1 MKIRLFTIPKAVTL
15 GNLLCGSCAAV
26 PALVYGD
33 IVTAFWLLAA
43 AAVFD
48 FADGAVARIMD
59 QYTQLGVQLDSL
71 SDAVSF
77 GFAPAAIMF
86 ALSTDA
92 EALWARDGMV
102 DILRFLIFIM
112 AAFSALRLA
121 KFNIDP
127 SQSDEFC
134 GLPTPANALF
144 CAGLAVLVSSGRIEM
159 PLEAITATA
168 LVMSVLLVA
177 PLRMFSLKFHN
188 FGWRDNGL
196 RYVFLALS
204 AVLIVAAPVWSVPA
218 IIIMYVVISA
228 VRHAAGHGAHG
239 DGEQSAPGGKNA
251 GKQ

>member
-1 MKIRLFTIPKAVTL
+1 MKIRLFTIPNAVTL

-26 PALVYGD
+26 SALVYGD
-33 IVTAFWLLAA
+33 FTVAFWLLVA

-92 EALWARDGMV
+92 QPLWACGAAV
-102 DILRFLIFIM
+102 DVLRFLIFTM

-127 SQSDEFC
+127 SQMDEFC

-144 CAGLAVLVSSGRIEM
+144 CAGVAVLQSTGRTAL

-168 LVMSVLLVA
+168 IVMSVLLVA

-188 FGWRDNGL
+188 FRWRENAL
-196 RYVFLALS
+196 RYIFLALS

-218 IIIMYVVISA
+218 IIVMYVLISA
-228 VRHAAGHGAHG
+228 VRHFTGHTDAAAGRG
-239 DGEQSAPGGKNA
+239 DDAKG
-251 GKQ
+251 

>member
-1 MKIRLFTIPKAVTL
+1 MKIRLFTIPNAVTL

-26 PALVYGD
+26 SALVYND
-33 IVTAFWLLAA
+33 FVVAFWLLAA

-48 FADGAVARIMD
+48 FADGAVARLMD
-59 QYTQLGVQLDSL
+59 QFTQLGVQLDSL

-77 GFAPAAIMF
+77 GFAPAAILF

-92 EALWARDGMV
+92 VPLWADGWMV
-102 DILRFLIFIM
+102 DVLRFLIFVM

-127 SQSDEFC
+127 SQTDEFC

-144 CAGLAVLVSSGRIEM
+144 CACLAVLASSGRISL

-168 LVMSVLLVA
+168 LIMSMLLVA

-188 FGWRDNGL
+188 FRWVDNRL
-196 RYVFLALS
+196 RYIFLALS
-204 AVLIVAAPVWSVPA
+204 AVLILAVPVWSVSS
-218 IIIMYVVISA
+218 IIILYVVISA
-228 VRHAAGHGAHG
+228 VRHLLGHRETA
-239 DGEQSAPGGKNA
+239 EK
-251 GKQ
+251 

>member
-1 MKIRLFTIPKAVTL
+1 MKIRLFTIPNAVTL

-26 PALVYGD
+26 SALVYSD
-33 IVTAFWLLAA
+33 FITAFWLLAA

-48 FADGAVARIMD
+48 FADGAVARMLD

-77 GFAPAAIMF
+77 GFAPAAILF
-86 ALSTDA
+86 ALSNDA
-92 EALWARDGMV
+92 QPLWAAGAMV
-102 DILRFLIFIM
+102 DVLRFLIFVM

-127 SQSDEFC
+127 SQTDEFC

-144 CAGLAVLVSSGRIEM
+144 CAGVAVLASSGRIVM
-159 PLEAITATA
+159 PVEAVTAVA

-188 FGWRDNGL
+188 FSWRDNSL
-196 RYVFLALS
+196 RYIFLALS
-204 AVLIVAAPVWSVPA
+204 AALIAALPVWSVPA
-218 IIIMYVVISA
+218 IIIIYVAISA
-228 VRHAAGHGAHG
+228 LRHALGRHI
-239 DGEQSAPGGKNA
+239 DAPKR
-251 GKQ
+251 

>member
-1 MKIRLFTIPKAVTL
+1 MQIRLFTIPNFVTL

-26 PALVYGD
+26 SALVYSD
-33 IVTAFWLLAA
+33 FITAFWLLAA

-48 FADGAVARIMD
+48 FADGAVARLMD

-86 ALSTDA
+86 ALSTGA
-92 EALWARDGMV
+92 EPLWACCDAATGV
-102 DILRFLIFIM
+102 LRFLIFVM

-144 CAGLAVLVSSGRIEM
+144 CAGLAVLVSSGRITL
-159 PLEAITATA
+159 PLEAITAIA
-168 LVMSVLLVA
+168 LLMSALLVV

-204 AVLIVAAPVWSVPA
+204 AALIVAAPVWSVPA
-218 IIIMYVVISA
+218 IIIIYVAISV
-228 VRHAAGHGAHG
+228 VRHALGHR
-239 DGEQSAPGGKNA
+239 DGA
-251 GKQ
+251 GK

>member
-1 MKIRLFTIPKAVTL
+1 MKIRLFTIPNAVTL

-26 PALVYGD
+26 AALVYGD
-33 IVTAFWLLAA
+33 FAVAFVLLAA

-48 FADGAVARIMD
+48 FADGAVARVLD

-86 ALSTDA
+86 ALSGTTQP
-92 EALWARDGMV
+92 LWAEGAAV
-102 DILRFLIFIM
+102 DVLRFLIFAM

-127 SQSDEFC
+127 SQMDEFC

-144 CAGLAVLVSSGRIEM
+144 CAGLAVLVSSGRLTL
-159 PLEAITATA
+159 PLEAVTAVA

-188 FGWRDNGL
+188 FSWHDNSL
-196 RYVFLALS
+196 RYIFLALS
-204 AVLIVAAPVWSVPA
+204 ALLIATAPVWSVPA
-218 IIIMYVVISA
+218 IIVLYVAMSA
-228 VRHAAGHGAHG
+228 VRHALGRHN
-239 DGEQSAPGGKNA
+239 DAPKG
-251 GKQ
+251 

>member
-1 MKIRLFTIPKAVTL
+1 MKIRLFTIPNAVTL
-15 GNLLCGSCAAV
+15 GNLLCGSCAVVA
-26 PALVYGD
+26 ALVYGD
-33 IVTAFWLLAA
+33 FAVAFWLLAA
-43 AAVFD
+43 AALFD

-77 GFAPAAIMF
+77 GFAPAAILF

-92 EALWARDGMV
+92 QPLWAAGAGV
-102 DILRFLIFIM
+102 DVLRFLIFVM

-127 SQSDEFC
+127 SQTDEFC

-144 CAGLAVLVSSGRIEM
+144 CAGVAVLAGSGRIVL
-159 PLEAITATA
+159 PLEAITAMA

-188 FGWRDNGL
+188 FSWRDNAL
-196 RYVFLALS
+196 RYIFLAMS
-204 AVLIVAAPVWSVPA
+204 AVLIAAVPVWSVPA
-218 IIIMYVVISA
+218 IVVLYILISA
-228 VRHAAGHGAHG
+228 VRHVAGRAEDSAGHNDAAKG
-239 DGEQSAPGGKNA
+239 
-251 GKQ
+251 

>member
-1 MKIRLFTIPKAVTL
+1 MKIRLFTIPNAVTL

-26 PALVYGD
+26 SALVYND
-33 IVTAFWLLAA
+33 FVVAFWLLAA

-48 FADGAVARIMD
+48 FADGAVARLLD
-59 QYTQLGVQLDSL
+59 QFTQLGVQLDSL

-92 EALWARDGMV
+92 EPLWVGAGGI
-102 DILRFLIFIM
+102 DIMRFLIFVM

-144 CAGLAVLVSSGRIEM
+144 CAGLAVLASSGRIEL
-159 PLEAITATA
+159 PLEAITAIA
-168 LVMSVLLVA
+168 LVMSALLVV

-188 FGWRDNGL
+188 FRWGDNRL
-196 RYVFLALS
+196 RYIFLAVS
-204 AVLIVAAPVWSVPA
+204 AALIVIVPVWSVPA
-218 IIIMYVVISA
+218 IIIIYVAVSA
-228 VRHAAGHGAHG
+228 VRHALGHRDAAS
-239 DGEQSAPGGKNA
+239 E
-251 GKQ
+251 

>member
-1 MKIRLFTIPKAVTL
+1 MVTL

-26 PALVYGD
+26 SALVYND
-33 IVTAFWLLAA
+33 FIVAFWLLAA

-48 FADGAVARIMD
+48 FADGAVARLMD
-59 QYTQLGVQLDSL
+59 QFTQLGVQLDSL

-92 EALWARDGMV
+92 EPLWVGGAAVGV
-102 DILRFLIFIM
+102 LRFMIFAM

-144 CAGLAVLVSSGRIEM
+144 CAGVAVLAGSGRITL
-159 PLEAITATA
+159 PLEAITAVA
-168 LVMSVLLVA
+168 IVMSLLLVA

-188 FGWRDNGL
+188 FTWRDNGL

-204 AVLIVAAPVWSVPA
+204 ALLIVAAPVWSVPS
-218 IIIMYVVISA
+218 IIVMYVLISA
-228 VRHAAGHGAHG
+228 VRHFAGHAGCG
-239 DGEQSAPGGKNA
+239 GNDSAKG
-251 GKQ
+251 

>member
-1 MKIRLFTIPKAVTL
+1 MKIRLFTIPNAVTL

-26 PALVYGD
+26 SALVYND
-33 IVTAFWLLAA
+33 FVVAFWLLAA

-48 FADGAVARIMD
+48 FADGAVARLLD

-77 GFAPAAIMF
+77 GFAPAAILF
-86 ALSTDA
+86 ALSTES
-92 EALWARDGMV
+92 EALWVTGAAV
-102 DILRFLIFIM
+102 DVCRFLIFVM

-127 SQSDEFC
+127 SQTDEFC

-144 CAGLAVLVSSGRIEM
+144 CAGVAVLVNTGRITLPAEGV
-159 PLEAITATA
+159 TALA

-188 FGWRDNGL
+188 FRWNDNRL

-204 AVLIVAAPVWSVPA
+204 AVLIVAAPVWSVPS
-218 IIIMYVVISA
+218 IIVMYVAISA
-228 VRHAAGHGAHG
+228 VRAAAGHGAHG
-239 DGEQSAPGGKNA
+239 AGDAPKG
-251 GKQ
+251 